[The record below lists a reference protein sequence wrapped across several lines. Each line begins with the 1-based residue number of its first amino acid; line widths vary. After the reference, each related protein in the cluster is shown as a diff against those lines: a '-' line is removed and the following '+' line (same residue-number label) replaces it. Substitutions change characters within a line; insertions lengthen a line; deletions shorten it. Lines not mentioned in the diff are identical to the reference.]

1 MDVTKEL
8 NIKSFLGVPIIT
20 KNGEIFGT
28 LCAIDTSLYTFQD
41 KEVILLQSMAT
52 FLSYF
57 IELEN
62 SENLYR
68 QLVEK
73 SPDGIIIEK
82 EGELLY
88 ANPAAAI
95 LHGVSNEQDL
105 IGWDISSLLVSEDTF
120 DHDQKIINTYQQMN
134 TVNVMERK
142 LKQKNGELLDIEAME
157 QTLIYRGEPAKQII
171 IRDVTDKKKVE
182 HFIHNSE
189 KLSLAGQLAAAVAHE
204 IRNPLTGIKGFI
216 QLLKGSAKEN
226 HLYYDIIMAE
236 VERVNE
242 IVNEF
247 LYLAKPEIP
256 IVKKNDMVELIK
268 EVIVLLNT
276 QAILKN
282 VKISIDVNTSK
293 TLISCDRNQ
302 IKQVFKNIIKNSI
315 DVMSKGGNIIV
326 SILKT
331 GTKLVIIVDDEGIGI
346 SKERL
351 SRLGEPFYT
360 TKEKGTGLGLMISRK
375 IIEEHNGTIS
385 FASIVNEGTTVTVV
399 LPIAADR

>member
-1 MDVTKEL
+1 
-8 NIKSFLGVPIIT
+8 
-20 KNGEIFGT
+20 
-28 LCAIDTSLYTFQD
+28 
-41 KEVILLQSMAT
+41 MAT

-105 IGWDISSLLVSEDTF
+105 IGRNISSLLVSEDTF
-120 DHDQKIINTYQQMN
+120 DNDQKIIKTCQQMN

-142 LKQKNGELLDIEAME
+142 LKQENGEFLDIEAME

-282 VKISIDVNTSK
+282 VKISIDVNTST

-315 DVMSKGGNIIV
+315 DVMSKGGNILV

-331 GTKLVIIVDDEGIGI
+331 GTKLVVIVDDEGIGI

-399 LPIAADR
+399 LPIAADRC